1 MPENTDSTIALFHYI
16 YSTFQRLFSVVSC
29 VRLLYDN
36 CHLLLNYFAPGKVFM
51 YNEYKQNGRSR
62 LMPESI

>member
-1 MPENTDSTIALFHYI
+1 M
-16 YSTFQRLFSVVSC
+16 SC

-51 YNEYKQNGRSR
+51 YNKYIENETEGAGLCPNSY
-62 LMPESI
+62 ESSDEPCSAYAFLHVLPFLCTT